1 MGPSY
6 RAVSFVICPTQFES
20 PRMSESPCTSI
31 SPLPEALPSSSCL
44 LPDEHA
50 VSVSLPI
57 PEAVPACA
65 VALDL
70 PLPQPPAHHGI
81 LPPQELFIPES
92 VDGHMPEAPL
102 TPLSEPGV
110 LVSPHSRSPS
120 PTHHSGYIECR
131 CRASPPVPQCPED
144 LYEKDDH
151 FIRRWQQW

>member
-1 MGPSY
+1 
-6 RAVSFVICPTQFES
+6 
-20 PRMSESPCTSI
+20 MSESPCTTI
-31 SPLPEALPSSSCL
+31 SPLREALPSSSCL

-50 VSVSLPI
+50 VSVSVSVSLPV
-57 PEAVPACA
+57 PEVVPQAACA

-92 VDGHMPEAPL
+92 VDGPMPEAPL
-102 TPLSEPGV
+102 APLPEPGV

-120 PTHHSGYIECR
+120 PTNHSGNIECR
-131 CRASPPVPQCPED
+131 CRASPPVLQCETD
-144 LYEKDDH
+144 IYEEEDDH